1 MMQIDTQV
9 ATPLKPANVYPQ
21 QTDSAVTTIDI
32 EGGGTSHS
40 VFRQRIHHFQW
51 LSLKMIKFGPVLH
64 NPDS

>member
-21 QTDSAVTTIDI
+21 QTDNAVTTIDT

-40 VFRQRIHHFQW
+40 VYRQRFAIF
-51 LSLKMIKFGPVLH
+51 SG
-64 NPDS
+64 